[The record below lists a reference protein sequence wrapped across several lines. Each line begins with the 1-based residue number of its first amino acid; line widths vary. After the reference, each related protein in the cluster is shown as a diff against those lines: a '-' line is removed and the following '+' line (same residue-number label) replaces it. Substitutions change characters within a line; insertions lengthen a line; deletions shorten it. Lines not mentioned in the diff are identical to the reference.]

1 MCIYNKKM
9 TYFVTGGL
17 ALFHLLVAG
26 LCVFWSYTFLIASYD
41 PSVFPLLAMFIGMT
55 VLLDVIALRNQ
66 AFSRFFVRFRTDA
79 NGIHCAGLGWKKW
92 SILWANIRVF
102 GVLGYTPDTGMGI
115 IFLSTDRNEK
125 YSREK
130 CVSIS
135 RQRIVFEADERIWK
149 ELSLYMP
156 NDIKLKL
163 RKSID
168 EKRDCYYRR

>member
-9 TYFVTGGL
+9 TYFVTSGL
-17 ALFHLLVAG
+17 ALFHLLVVG
-26 LCVFWSYTFLIASYD
+26 LCIYWSYTFLIASFD
-41 PSVFPLLAMFIGMT
+41 PSVFPLLALFIGMT
-55 VLLDVIALRNQ
+55 VLLDVITSRNQ
-66 AFSRFFVRFRTDA
+66 AVSRFFVRFKTDA

-92 SILWANIRVF
+92 SIFWADIHVF

-115 IFLSTDRNEK
+115 IFLSTDQNEK

-149 ELSLYMP
+149 ELSLHMP
-156 NDIKLKL
+156 SDIMSKL
-163 RKSID
+163 RNSID
-168 EKRDCYYRR
+168 KKQDCYCRR